1 MHVLISFHVAIDE
14 TGRQFKDN
22 YLTNTRI
29 VNMAL
34 RATLNE
40 LPEKGELSRK
50 LSSKQ
55 FFIGTVSW
63 IYIQFFAS
71 DAKEKCNDFE
81 KISSVLKILR
91 LSESIKFQKFNHLCI

>member
-1 MHVLISFHVAIDE
+1 MHVLTSFHVAIDE

-40 LPEKGELSRK
+40 LPEKGEPLSREK
-50 LSSKQ
+50 TPCPESCLRNNSLLEQFLEFIYSSSPQMQKKNV
-55 FFIGTVSW
+55 TT
-63 IYIQFFAS
+63 
-71 DAKEKCNDFE
+71 
-81 KISSVLKILR
+81 LKKFRPCLR
-91 LSESIKFQKFNHLCI
+91 S